1 MLAAISA
8 LRPKQWSKNV
18 LLFAAL
24 LFSFRFLDPAAVVR
38 TLLAFLSFS
47 LISSAGYV
55 FNDLRD
61 RDADMHHPT
70 KRNRPIAS
78 GALPVSAAWALM
90 AVVGLAGFG
99 LAWWLAPSFALIAA
113 LYLFSTISYSL
124 FFKHYVI
131 IDIMMLTVGFLW
143 RAVAGAVVIDVLIS
157 PWLLVCT
164 GFFSLFLGFNKRRG
178 ELELLKDN
186 ADAHRRNL
194 SEYSP
199 ALLDEFQAITTS
211 GTVIS
216 YALYCVL
223 ASPTPWLLSTLPYVL
238 YVIFR
243 YIYLVQQ
250 KGEGGDPS
258 STLFRDIPILICA
271 VLYAVTTVGA
281 LFLAGAPPS

>member
-1 MLAAISA
+1 MIAAIKA

-24 LFSFRFLDPAAVVR
+24 LFSFRFLDSASVVR
-38 TLLAFLSFS
+38 TLIGFLSFS
-47 LISSAGYV
+47 FISSAGYV
-55 FNDLRD
+55 FNDIRD
-61 RDADMHHPT
+61 READANHPT
-70 KRNRPIAS
+70 KRLRPIAS
-78 GALPVSAAWALM
+78 GALPVPAAWALM
-90 AVVGLAGFG
+90 AVVCLAGF
-99 LAWWLAPSFALIAA
+99 AVAVWLSPAFALIAL
-113 LYLFSTISYSL
+113 LYLASTLSYSVY
-124 FFKHYVI
+124 FKHYVI
-131 IDIMMLTVGFLW
+131 IDIMMLSVGFLW
-143 RAVAGAVVIDVLIS
+143 RAVAGAVVLGVLIS

-178 ELELLKDN
+178 ELDLLKDG

-194 SEYSP
+194 AEYSP

-223 ASPTPWLLSTLPYVL
+223 AAPTPWLLLTLPYVL

-250 KGEGGDPS
+250 KAEGGDPT
-258 STLFRDIPILICA
+258 STLFKDIPILVCA
-271 VLYAVTTVGA
+271 VLYAVTTVVA
-281 LFLAGAPPS
+281 LLVAGRAP

>member
-1 MLAAISA
+1 MIAAIKA

-24 LFSFRFLDPAAVVR
+24 LFSFRFLDSASVVR
-38 TLLAFLSFS
+38 TLIGFLSFS
-47 LISSAGYV
+47 FISSAGYV
-55 FNDLRD
+55 FNDIRD
-61 RDADMHHPT
+61 READANHPT
-70 KRNRPIAS
+70 KRLRPIAS
-78 GALPVSAAWALM
+78 GALPVPAAWALM
-90 AVVGLAGFG
+90 ALVCLAGFAVA
-99 LAWWLAPSFALIAA
+99 LWLSPAFALIAL
-113 LYLFSTISYSL
+113 LYLASTLSYSVY
-124 FFKHYVI
+124 FKHYVI
-131 IDIMMLTVGFLW
+131 IDIMMLSVGFLW
-143 RAVAGAVVIDVLIS
+143 RAVAGAVVLGVLIS

-178 ELELLKDN
+178 ELDLLKDG

-194 SEYSP
+194 AEYSP

-223 ASPTPWLLSTLPYVL
+223 AAPTPWLLLTLPYVL

-250 KGEGGDPS
+250 KAEGGDPT
-258 STLFRDIPILICA
+258 STLFKDIPILVCA
-271 VLYAVTTVGA
+271 VLYAVTTVVA
-281 LFLAGAPPS
+281 LLVAGRSP

>member
-1 MLAAISA
+1 MIAAIKA

-24 LFSFRFLDPAAVVR
+24 LFSFRFLDSASVVR
-38 TLLAFLSFS
+38 TLIGFLSFS
-47 LISSAGYV
+47 FISSAGYV
-55 FNDLRD
+55 FNDIRD
-61 RDADMHHPT
+61 READANHPT
-70 KRNRPIAS
+70 KRLRPIAS
-78 GALPVSAAWALM
+78 GALPVPAAWALM
-90 AVVGLAGFG
+90 TVVCLAGFAVA
-99 LAWWLAPSFALIAA
+99 LWLSPAFALIAL
-113 LYLFSTISYSL
+113 LYLASTLSYSVY
-124 FFKHYVI
+124 FKHYVI
-131 IDIMMLTVGFLW
+131 IDIMMLSVGFLW
-143 RAVAGAVVIDVLIS
+143 RAVAGAVVLDVMIS

-178 ELELLKDN
+178 ELDLLKDG

-194 SEYSP
+194 AEYSP

-223 ASPTPWLLSTLPYVL
+223 AAPTPWLLLTLPYVL

-250 KGEGGDPS
+250 KAEGGDPT
-258 STLFRDIPILICA
+258 STLFKDIPILVCA
-271 VLYAVTTVGA
+271 VLYAVTTVVA
-281 LFLAGAPPS
+281 LLVAGRSP

>member
-1 MLAAISA
+1 MIAAIKA

-24 LFSFRFLDPAAVVR
+24 LFSFKFLDPHAVGR
-38 TLLAFLSFS
+38 TLLGFLAFS
-47 LISSAGYV
+47 LISSSGYV
-55 FNDLRD
+55 FNDIRD
-61 RDADMHHPT
+61 READAVHPQ
-70 KRNRPIAS
+70 KRLRPIAS
-78 GALPVSAAWALM
+78 GALSVPAAWAL
-90 AVVGLAGFG
+90 AAIVCLAGFA
-99 LAWWLAPSFALIAA
+99 LAYWLAPTFALIAA
-113 LYLFSTISYSL
+113 LYFASTISYSL
-124 FFKHYVI
+124 YFKHYVI
-131 IDIMMLTVGFLW
+131 IDIMMIALGFLW
-143 RAVAGAVVIDVLIS
+143 RAVAGAVVLDVVVS

-178 ELELLKDN
+178 ELELLEDA
-186 ADAHRRNL
+186 ADAHRKNL

-223 ASPTPWLLSTLPYVL
+223 ASPTQWLLLTLPYVL

-250 KGEGGDPS
+250 KSEGGDPS
-258 STLFRDIPILICA
+258 STLFRDVPILVCA

-281 LFLAGAPPS
+281 LLLAGGPG

>member
-1 MLAAISA
+1 MIAAIKA

-24 LFSFRFLDPAAVVR
+24 LFSFRFLDPASVVR
-38 TLLAFLSFS
+38 SLLAFLAFSF
-47 LISSAGYV
+47 ISSVGYV

-61 RDADMHHPT
+61 READAHHPQ
-70 KRNRPIAS
+70 KRLRPIAS
-78 GALPVSAAWALM
+78 GALSVPAAWALM
-90 AVVGLAGFG
+90 AVVGLLGFS
-99 LAWWLAPSFALIAA
+99 LALWLSPAFALVAA
-113 LYLFSTISYSL
+113 LYLATTLSYSL
-124 FFKHYVI
+124 YFKHYVI

-143 RAVAGAVVIDVLIS
+143 RAVGGAVVLDVLIS

-178 ELELLKDN
+178 ELELLKDA
-186 ADAHRRNL
+186 ADAHRKNL
-194 SEYSP
+194 SEYSQS
-199 ALLDEFQAITTS
+199 LLDEFQAITTS
-211 GTVIS
+211 ATVIS

-223 ASPTPWLLSTLPYVL
+223 ASPTPWLLLTLPYVL

-258 STLFRDIPILICA
+258 STLFRDPPILVCA
-271 VLYAVTTVGA
+271 VLYAITTVAA
-281 LFLAGAPPS
+281 LLVAGRPT